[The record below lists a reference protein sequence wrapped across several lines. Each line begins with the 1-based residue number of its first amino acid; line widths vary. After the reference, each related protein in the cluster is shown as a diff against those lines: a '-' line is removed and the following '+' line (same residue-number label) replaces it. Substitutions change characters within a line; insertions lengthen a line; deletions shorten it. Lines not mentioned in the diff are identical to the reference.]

1 MSQVWQ
7 AGPRHALTTDVVG
20 LSSVMASSSRGGE
33 DFAACMLGA
42 VDLPVS
48 IPLERWEVDAGTGA
62 SAEVVQS
69 NMLRFAALAD
79 GVDSFDAAAFRL
91 APAEAA
97 AMDPQ
102 QRILLEQTYGALQV
116 LPYPASYSM
125 QFSSPDLGHETSP
138 FLRKDLIYDPLSHVL
153 QYLPREPTISLEYW
167 MQPCPKR
174 TLSGHN
180 EGPRVSFCTRMG
192 LGCAGRQGK
201 PGGDSGCVDG
211 RVRGVRLAGVPGAAG
226 ARARGALRCR
236 AHRLR
241 HELHGRPRLLHL
253 RPPGFAHSYHDP
265 FPCTNV
271 PYNLSSLKSILIKRA

>member
-7 AGPRHALTTDVVG
+7 AGRRQALTTDVVG

-116 LPYPASYSM
+116 LPYPASYSV
-125 QFSSPDLGHETSP
+125 QFSPPDIGNESSP
-138 FLRKDLIYDPLSHVL
+138 FLRKDGSMTCFYMSFSIHPESPPSALNIGCNHVQRELS
-153 QYLPREPTISLEYW
+153 QATMKDR
-167 MQPCPKR
+167 
-174 TLSGHN
+174 
-180 EGPRVSFCTRMG
+180 
-192 LGCAGRQGK
+192 GCHPAQK
-201 PGGDSGCVDG
+201 
-211 RVRGVRLAGVPGAAG
+211 
-226 ARARGALRCR
+226 
-236 AHRLR
+236 
-241 HELHGRPRLLHL
+241 
-253 RPPGFAHSYHDP
+253 
-265 FPCTNV
+265 
-271 PYNLSSLKSILIKRA
+271 I